1 MIATPACTSYEGL
14 MVQRFMLGFIESGIS
29 PAFVLVIG
37 SWYRKRE
44 QVLRTTLFYSCTGLS
59 IV

>member
-1 MIATPACTSYEGL
+1 
-14 MVQRFMLGFIESGIS
+14 MLGFIESGIS

-59 IV
+59 IVWVSFRSSGGFVC